1 MTGQQLKNSIL
12 QLAVQGKLVPQDPG
26 EGNAHDL
33 YKNLLSK
40 KNALLSEGKIAK
52 KRPTKPFY
60 SEAELESFS
69 IPDSWEWVQLSDI
82 SLIQEGAGIRKW
94 QYSDSGVQILC
105 VTNILDGRIDLNKKK
120 LYISN
125 DEYNEKYTH
134 LTLHNGDIVTACSG
148 GSWGKVA
155 IFESEN
161 TIMLNTSTLRLRFL
175 GDLGE
180 NKYLYYICQSQFF
193 KKQLQQQ
200 LSGMQPNFGY
210 AHYSRIMIPLPPI
223 AEQMRIVAKI
233 EELMPF
239 VDHYDELEKQLETL
253 NTTFPD
259 QLKKSILQEAIQGKL
274 VPQDPADEPAS
285 TLLERIRAEKEQ
297 LTKDGKIKKEKNP
310 STIYRGEDGHFYERV
325 GNNEPVC
332 IDDQLPFEIP
342 ESWEWARLGSIIS
355 VSSGKNLTK
364 KHMNSLGRI
373 PVYGGNGLT
382 GYHDKYNVTK
392 PTLVIG
398 RVGYYC
404 GSTHITEK
412 LAWVTDN
419 AFITTFNEKCIQI
432 QWLKLLLDYL
442 NPKKYASSTAQP
454 VISGKLLYPLLIPLP
469 PLAEQQRI
477 VAKLEQLDVFIDQ
490 IKIAK

>member
-223 AEQMRIVAKI
+223 AEQMRIVAKV
-233 EELMPF
+233 EELLPF
-239 VDHYDELEKQLETL
+239 VERYARAETKLETL
-253 NTTFPD
+253 NTIFPD

-310 STIYRGEDGHFYERV
+310 STIYRGEDGHFYERI
-325 GNNEPVC
+325 GKNEPVC
-332 IDDQLPFEIP
+332 IDEELPFEIP
-342 ESWEWARLGSIIS
+342 ETWEWARLGSIIS